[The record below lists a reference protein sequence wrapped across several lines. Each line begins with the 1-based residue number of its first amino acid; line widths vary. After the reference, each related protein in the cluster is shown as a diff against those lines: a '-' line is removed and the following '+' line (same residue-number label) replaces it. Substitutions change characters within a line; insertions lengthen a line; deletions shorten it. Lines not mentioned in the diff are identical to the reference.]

1 MAALPAHD
9 IVLTSM
15 DEPPLCGRCGGEG
28 LLGAK
33 VPHQA
38 PGRHG
43 TRLRC
48 IRGITLCAR
57 CDADDPWAAPLI
69 MFLTVHGQVAG
80 ESTAEFAALLRTW
93 LAHARVPDVNQAALD
108 REVDA
113 WRRGELDAD
122 EPPPPGPYEP
132 DDSRLD
138 WSHSAAEDD
147 LP

>member
-1 MAALPAHD
+1 MAALSAQN

-15 DEPPLCGRCGGEG
+15 DDPPPCGRCGGEG

-43 TRLRC
+43 TGLRC

-69 MFLTVHGQVAG
+69 LFFAVHGQITD
-80 ESTAEFAALLRTW
+80 ESEAEFETLLRTW
-93 LAHARVPDVNQAALD
+93 VGHARVPDVDLAALD
-108 REVDA
+108 REIDA
-113 WRRGELDAD
+113 WHRGELDAD
-122 EPPPPGPYEP
+122 EPSPPGPYEP
-132 DDSRLD
+132 GDSRLE
-138 WSHSAAEDD
+138 WSYGAAEDD